1 MPTPKAKTI
10 KHTKKKNI
18 RINDGWIPKPDT
30 SVINNKGISEINKLM
45 DDDIV
50 LDKGKIYFGI
60 YTFLIK
66 FALEDIDCKHILVTS
81 L

>member
-1 MPTPKAKTI
+1 MDEFLNQILMLLIIMVLKILTDLL
-10 KHTKKKNI
+10 KKKA
-18 RINDGWIPKPDT
+18 
-30 SVINNKGISEINKLM
+30 S
-45 DDDIV
+45 
-50 LDKGKIYFGI
+50 